1 MNGIIKY
8 FSALFIITALT
19 STLFLGCSKD
29 SEVVSDVTEW
39 QKSPIIDENTFPIAV
54 WLQNPARAS
63 EYKAAGINVYAGLW
77 KGPTESQLSA
87 LKSAGM
93 KVICDQ
99 NAVGLKHIDDP
110 VIIAWMHG
118 DEPDNAQWNSTTKTY
133 DPPILPSVII
143 NNYNTIK
150 SKDSSRPVLLN
161 LGQGVANDEY
171 KGRGTRTGH
180 MEDYPEYVKGCDI
193 AAFDIYPVASTRE
206 EVHGK
211 LWLVAKGVER
221 LVEWT
226 EGKKTVWNCIESTRI
241 SNPSEKATP
250 HKVRAEVWMSIIHGS
265 TGIIYFVHEWE
276 PKFVEAGL
284 LADPEMLTAVTALNN
299 QIQSLA
305 SVILS
310 STVAG
315 ELTVS
320 SSNTAVPVAS
330 MEKKQNGAIYVFA
343 VGMRSGETDATF
355 TLSGITGEK
364 SVEVLGE
371 SRTIASNNGVFTDT
385 FEPWGAHLYKII
397 E

>member
-1 MNGIIKY
+1 MNRKIKCVSSL
-8 FSALFIITALT
+8 FFILALILI
-19 STLFLGCSKD
+19 LFLGCSKD
-29 SEVVSDVTEW
+29 SEVVSDVPQWE
-39 QKSPIIDENTFPIAV
+39 KSPIIDENTFPIAV
-54 WLQNPARAS
+54 WLQDPARAS
-63 EYKAAGINVYAGLW
+63 EYKAAGINVYVGLW
-77 KGPTESQLSA
+77 KGPTDSQLSA

-93 KVICDQ
+93 NVICDQ
-99 NAVGLKHIDDP
+99 NAVGLQHIDDP
-110 VIIAWMHG
+110 AIIAWMHG
-118 DEPDNAQWNSTTKTY
+118 DEPDNAQWNSTTETY

-143 NNYNTIK
+143 NNYNIIK

-161 LGQGVANDEY
+161 LGQGVAYDNY
-171 KGRGTRTGH
+171 PGRGVRSGH
-180 MEDYPEYVKGCDI
+180 LEDYPEYVKGCDI
-193 AAFDIYPVASTRE
+193 ASYDIYPVASTRE
-206 EVHGK
+206 DIHNK
-211 LWLVAKGVER
+211 LWLVPKGVER
-221 LVEWT
+221 LIEWT
-226 EGKKTVWNCIESTRI
+226 EGKKTVWNCIECTRI

-250 HKVRAEVWMSIIHGS
+250 HQVKAEVWMSIIHGS

-310 STVAG
+310 PAVTG

-320 SSNTAVPVAS
+320 SSNTAVPVVS
-330 MEKKQNGAIYVFA
+330 MEKKQSGAIYVFA
-343 VGMRSGETDATF
+343 VGMRDGETDAIF

-371 SRTIASNNGVFTDT
+371 SRTIVSNNGVFTDT
-385 FEPWGAHLYKII
+385 FEPWGVHLYKIM